1 MRNRSDYNTER
12 TFFMFRSMG
21 NIYKDTRIQKS
32 TVICDDTKNSR
43 TKKVFHCLDCICHE
57 FDLPSPIWLDANI
70 KDFQKFSKVRFSQD
84 NFIEILDFDYLE
96 LQIIEED

>member
-1 MRNRSDYNTER
+1 
-12 TFFMFRSMG
+12 MFRLMG

-96 LQIIEED
+96 LRIIEED